1 MGATPTPSE
10 VYDRAELCAAAGV
23 TDAQLSDLESFGL
36 VVARASGGTTTYSDG
51 DVHVVRV
58 AAGLLARGIDARHLR
73 GWRQSAEREVG
84 LFEQRIMPL
93 LRQRNPQA
101 RVEAT
106 VLLEELTEL
115 GAELRA
121 ALVASLVRPHLE
133 S

>member
-1 MGATPTPSE
+1 
-10 VYDRAELCAAAGV
+10 V
-23 TDAQLSDLESFGL
+23 QI
-36 VVARASGGTTTYSDG
+36 
-51 DVHVVRV
+51 VRV